1 MKHEMQD
8 CNNSNGKLFLG
19 DRSRI
24 WVYDDGSREVLIT
37 AWAITKK
44 GVPITEIFIDGK
56 VILELIDKKFNE
68 EFYEPKDMEKT
79 TAEIRHLCDSVL
91 IIDTISDFADFTR
104 VPNELYD
111 CVEKLLTEMKNVK
124 EIHAYCGNGIFLGMK
139 RNAFG
144 KIIKLNAI
152 PPRSNKFPGTRFD
165 STV

>member
-1 MKHEMQD
+1 MVEIKENITCFQYMFFYIFLIISFIYMRLLSKNIPNEDERNFFIKSMEYWKKKPIWKMKSLNIQSE
-8 CNNSNGKLFLG
+8 
-19 DRSRI
+19 
-24 WVYDDGSREVLIT
+24 
-37 AWAITKK
+37 
-44 GVPITEIFIDGK
+44 
-56 VILELIDKKFNE
+56 
-68 EFYEPKDMEKT
+68 EPKDMEKT

-91 IIDTISDFADFTR
+91 IIDTISDFADFTC
-104 VPNELYD
+104 VQNELYD